1 VRGHREFAFVRRRA
15 AAEPQAATLRTL
27 VEQQVANNS
36 RSASLW
42 DIYADHR
49 RRLTDLV
56 VSSARGSDLVVLGAG
71 NANDLDL
78 AALACRFERIHLA
91 DVDAVAVAR
100 AVRRQDAATCARLAV
115 HGGRDLSGLLR
126 WLPAWH
132 ERPPSLELLAR
143 VARSAGAWAAAQV
156 TGSFDVVL
164 SDCLLSQIAWTCF
177 RALGDGP
184 LLMSVLDIA
193 LAAHLRTLVAL
204 ARPGARCLLVT
215 DVVSSETQ
223 PLASLLANRRGEAL
237 LAHLEEQH
245 GLFSGTSPQLARL
258 MLAQDPE
265 LAPQVED
272 VALLEP
278 WLWRISRSRTVL
290 VYALAFSR
298 RASPLIAPFCDAA
311 RPGGWRR

>member
-1 VRGHREFAFVRRRA
+1 VRRRA

-42 DIYADHR
+42 DIYAEHR

-56 VSSARGSDLVVLGAG
+56 ASSACGRDLIVLGAG

-78 AALACRFERIHLA
+78 PTLVQRYEEIHLA
-91 DVDAVAVAR
+91 DVDAVAIAR
-100 AVRRQDAATCARLAV
+100 AVRRQDAATSARLAV

-126 WLPAWH
+126 WLPAWR
-132 ERPPSLELLAR
+132 EQPPSLELLAR
-143 VARSAGAWAAAQV
+143 VARSAGAWAAAQIDG
-156 TGSFDVVL
+156 TFDVVL

-184 LLMSVLDIA
+184 LLANVLDIA
-193 LAAHLRTLVAL
+193 MAAHLRTLVAL

-223 PLASLLANRRGEAL
+223 PLEALLASRRGEAL
-237 LAHLEEQH
+237 LAHLEERQA
-245 GLFSGTSPQLARL
+245 LFSGTSPQLARH
-258 MLAQDPE
+258 MLAKDPD
-265 LAPQVED
+265 LAPHVED
-272 VALLEP
+272 VSLLEP

-298 RASPLIAPFCDAA
+298 R
-311 RPGGWRR
+311 RPQ

>member
-1 VRGHREFAFVRRRA
+1 VRRRA

-91 DVDAVAVAR
+91 DVDA
-100 AVRRQDAATCARLAV
+100 
-115 HGGRDLSGLLR
+115 
-126 WLPAWH
+126 
-132 ERPPSLELLAR
+132 
-143 VARSAGAWAAAQV
+143 
-156 TGSFDVVL
+156 
-164 SDCLLSQIAWTCF
+164 
-177 RALGDGP
+177 
-184 LLMSVLDIA
+184 DIA

-298 RASPLIAPFCDAA
+298 RD
-311 RPGGWRR
+311 RGRGR